1 MIRKLLLSAF
11 TAVMLSPGFTGE
23 WRLGLRRV
31 AESVNRLVFGKV

>member
-11 TAVMLSPGFTGE
+11 TAVMLSLALPE